1 MNGRRQQGGY
11 SNSWLAGSYSQWTLD
26 EIEVFYRTDVE
37 ADPCYSV
44 VSVFEKGKGKRGKGG
59 QCVGWGRHH
68 KECWRAC
75 MCVSVCLCVCVSV
88 CLCVQSHP
96 QSHKHPQKSKNKHPI
111 SRARG
116 LLCALA
122 SDMRGAE
129 RAVQA
134 AWAVRG
140 GRVRV

>member
-44 VSVFEKGKGKRGKGG
+44 VSVFEKGKGEREDSVLAGAGITKSA
-59 QCVGWGRHH
+59 CVLV
-68 KECWRAC
+68 C
-75 MCVSVCLCVCVSV
+75 VCLCVCVSV